1 MRTLG
6 DNDPEMN
13 DALEPL
19 PPDGSLEDSA
29 GSMLRAGG
37 PSVGDA
43 LDAILW
49 EMHELG
55 QSPAP
60 QPSPELSALLQKG
73 LPDIRRRRARR
84 RNVMVGAAVVGA
96 MTVSLT
102 GIAAAND
109 SLPGRSQG
117 VVAGVINGFTPFH
130 VDDRH
135 THPVTPSD
143 PAMPSLER
151 PGMPRPARSAD
162 PDDTG
167 PGDDRG
173 AESPVPGLPG
183 LGSRVTESGEPEDSP
198 GAPVPTPAP
207 TSGDTQ
213 WGNRTSTPWG
223 SRTGDD
229 DRYEHR
235 SPTPTATS
243 TSREADH

>member
-1 MRTLG
+1 M
-6 DNDPEMN
+6 D
-13 DALEPL
+13 DALAPL
-19 PPDGSLEDSA
+19 PLDGSLEDSA

-37 PSVGDA
+37 PSAGDA

-55 QSPAP
+55 NLPAP
-60 QPSPELSALLQKG
+60 HPSPELSALLLKG

-102 GIAAAND
+102 GMAAAND

-130 VDDRH
+130 VQDRH
-135 THPVTPSD
+135 SHPVTPSG
-143 PAMPSLER
+143 PAAPPLER
-151 PGMPRPARSAD
+151 PGMPRPARTAD
-162 PDDTG
+162 PDDAG

-173 AESPVPGLPG
+173 GESAVPG
-183 LGSRVTESGEPEDSP
+183 LGSEATESGEPEDSP
-198 GAPVPTPAP
+198 VAPAPAP
-207 TSGDTQ
+207 TPGATQ

-223 SRTGDD
+223 PRESDD

-235 SPTPTATS
+235 SLAPTS
-243 TSREADH
+243 TSRTPDD